1 MVGTSILL
9 QETTQDCEA
18 YVMPMMLRDLITYPM
33 PVELVRADTSTQLQN
48 GHNVIVQHLKLRC
61 RICWAETY
69 VMLPIEFDELA
80 KKTLPHVHNDDWRE
94 YVEES
99 EQQ

>member
-1 MVGTSILL
+1 MFIMTIGENTLKKANNSRV
-9 QETTQDCEA
+9 
-18 YVMPMMLRDLITYPM
+18 
-33 PVELVRADTSTQLQN
+33 LVVTIER
-48 GHNVIVQHLKLRC
+48 VQHLKLRC
-61 RICWAETY
+61 RNCWAKTY